1 MLLMNEIKY
10 FIVPSYL
17 CAMRIESKLPDVGTT
32 IFTVMSGLAQQ
43 HGAINLSQGFPN
55 FNPSERLQ
63 RLVYEHM
70 QRGANQY
77 APMAGLP
84 VLRERI
90 AEKMALMYG
99 VSVDPEH
106 EITVTAGGTQ
116 AIFCVMGAFVRP
128 GDEVIL
134 IEPCYDS
141 YRPSVE
147 VMGGKVVT
155 HALSAPDYRIHWPD
169 VAALITPRTRVLCIN
184 TPQNPTGTLLRD
196 EDMRALE
203 QLLHNTDVL
212 LMSDEVYEHLI
223 FDGEPHACALRYP
236 GLRERTLAVYSFG
249 KTYHNTGWKTGY
261 CVAPPELT
269 KEFRKVHQFNVFCA
283 NHPMQAAFAEFMADP
298 NEYLGLPAFY
308 QQKRDVFQQAMTHT
322 RFKALP
328 SYGTYFQL
336 YDYSAISDEPD
347 LDFCK
352 RLTVEHGVAAIPVSS
367 FFTDQK
373 DERVIRF
380 CFAKTEDLLMQAA
393 EQLAG
398 V

>member
-1 MLLMNEIKY
+1 
-10 FIVPSYL
+10 
-17 CAMRIESKLPDVGTT
+17 MRIESKLPHVGTT

-63 RLVYEHM
+63 RLVYTHM
-70 QRGANQY
+70 QQGANQY
-77 APMAGLP
+77 APMPGLP

-90 AEKMALMYG
+90 AEKMNLMYG
-99 VSVDPEH
+99 VSVDPER

-155 HALSAPDYRIHWPD
+155 CTLSAPDYRVNWAE
-169 VAALITPRTRVLCIN
+169 VAALITPRTRLLCVN

-196 EDMRALE
+196 ADMRALE
-203 QLLHNTDVL
+203 QLLAGTNVL
-212 LMSDEVYEHLI
+212 LMSDEVYEHLL
-223 FDGEPHACALRYP
+223 FDNEPHACALKYP
-236 GLRERTLAVYSFG
+236 GLRERTLAIYSFG

-261 CVAPPELT
+261 CVASPELT
-269 KEFRKVHQFNVFCA
+269 TEFRKVHQFNVFCA
-283 NHPMQAAFAEFMADP
+283 NHPMQAAFAEFMAEP
-298 NEYLGLPAFY
+298 AEYLGLPAFY
-308 QQKRDVFQQAMTHT
+308 QQKRDVFQQAMSGT
-322 RFKALP
+322 RFKPLFC
-328 SYGTYFQL
+328 SGTYFQL

-352 RLTVEHGVAAIPVSS
+352 RLTTAFGVAAIPVSA
-367 FFTDQK
+367 FFTDGK
-373 DERVIRF
+373 DEKVIRF
-380 CFAKTEDLLMQAA
+380 CFAKTEDLLVQAA
-393 EQLAG
+393 GRLAG
-398 V
+398 A